1 MGKVQLN
8 SAHFRKK
15 SAYISNYLCK
25 KILPT
30 NFWQGKKTKIITLKT
45 AEVTTTTRKKMKTTT
60 IKTAAVTTTRK
71 RQQQKKT
78 HNYVI
83 KN

>member
-1 MGKVQLN
+1 MGQVQLN
-8 SAHFRKK
+8 LTHFRKN
-15 SAYISNYLCK
+15 SAYISNQLCK

-45 AEVTTTTRKKMKTTT
+45 AAVTTTTRKKMKTTT
-60 IKTAAVTTTRK
+60 IKTAPVTTTTK
-71 RQQQKKT
+71 RQEQKKT